1 MIITT
6 ALHSLQ
12 GALGKTSG
20 RSYKAAPR
28 QLLQVDSNNAGT
40 SPTLSHAHAHI
51 SKVDAIHADSEGAAK
66 EAAKLGREALGDA
79 APVSIKYTRVILVL
93 IFSCFRRLAWSGRN
107 RYPIVKFL

>member
-1 MIITT
+1 MTFL

-28 QLLQVDSNNAGT
+28 QLLQVDGANASA

-51 SKVDAIHADSEGAAK
+51 SKASETREGAAK
-66 EAAKLGREALGDA
+66 EAAKLGRQALGTA
-79 APVSIKYTRVILVL
+79 ADVCA
-93 IFSCFRRLAWSGRN
+93 IFPC
-107 RYPIVKFL
+107 